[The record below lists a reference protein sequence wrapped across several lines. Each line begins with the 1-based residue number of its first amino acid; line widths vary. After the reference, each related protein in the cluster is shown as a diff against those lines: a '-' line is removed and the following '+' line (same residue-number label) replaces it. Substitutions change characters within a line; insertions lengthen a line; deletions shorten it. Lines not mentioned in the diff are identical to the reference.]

1 MVDFPPDKI
10 PVTVLGATG
19 PIGQQFVRLL
29 DGHPWF
35 EIAAVAGD
43 GQFAG
48 RPYAEVTRWL
58 EPEPIPERV
67 AAMPLRRPEP
77 ALGGRIAFSAL
88 SADGAGAVEEDCA
101 RAGIVVISHS
111 GAHHLDP
118 DVPLIIPEV
127 NAEHLALV
135 DRQRRERK
143 WSGAIIG
150 NPGCGTAGLVLAVAP
165 LHRAFGIER
174 MIVTSLQALSGSG
187 YPGPS
192 SLDVLG
198 NVIPLIPG
206 EEETIETE
214 TRRLLGQLQ
223 GAVVADSPLAVSAH
237 AHRVPVLDGHL
248 QAVSIGFRR
257 KSTPGDAIAVLEGA
271 RLTPDISALPSS
283 PSRPVVV
290 DRRLDRPQPRL
301 DAGRERGMASIVG
314 RVRSCPVLDLRL
326 VVASHNRI
334 RGAAGGAILTA
345 ELMTARG
352 FFHGTP

>member
-1 MVDFPPDKI
+1 MVALPADKI
-10 PVTVLGATG
+10 PVTILGATS
-19 PIGQQFVRLL
+19 PVGQQFVHLL

-35 EIAAVAGD
+35 EIAAVTGE

-48 RPYAEVTRWL
+48 RPYADATRWL
-58 EPEPIPERV
+58 EPAPMPDRI

-77 ALGGRIAFSAL
+77 AVGGRIVFSAIEG
-88 SADGAGAVEEDCA
+88 DGAGAIEEGFA

-111 GAHHLDP
+111 GAHRFEP

-143 WSGAIIG
+143 WTGAIIA
-150 NPGCGTAGLVLAVAP
+150 NPSCATAGLVLAVSP

-187 YPGPS
+187 YPGVS

-198 NVIPLIPG
+198 NIIPLIPG
-206 EEETIETE
+206 EEEKIETE

-223 GAVVADSPLAVSAH
+223 GAVVTEAPLMVSAH

-257 KSTPGDAIAVLEGA
+257 KSTPGDAVAVLQGA
-271 RLTPDISALPSS
+271 RLTPDLSALPSS

-290 DRRLDRPQPRL
+290 DPGADRPQPRL
-301 DAGRERGMASIVG
+301 DAGRERGMAAIVG
-314 RVRSCPVLDLRL
+314 RVRSCPVLDLRMII
-326 VVASHNRI
+326 VSHNRI

-352 FFHGTP
+352 FFR

>member
-1 MVDFPPDKI
+1 MVDFPTDKI

-19 PIGQQFVRLL
+19 PVGQQFVRLL
-29 DGHPWF
+29 AGHPWF
-35 EIAAVAGD
+35 DITAVTGEK
-43 GQFAG
+43 QFAG
-48 RPYAEVTRWL
+48 RPYAEATRWL
-58 EPEPIPERV
+58 EPEPIPDRI

-77 ALGGRIAFSAL
+77 ALGGRITFSAL
-88 SADGAGAVEEDCA
+88 DAEVAGAIEEGFA
-101 RAGIVVISHS
+101 RAGVVVISHS
-111 GAHHLDP
+111 GAHRLDSS
-118 DVPLIIPEV
+118 VPLIIPEV
-127 NAEHLALV
+127 NADHLALV
-135 DRQRRERK
+135 ERQRRERK
-143 WSGAIIG
+143 WPGAIVA
-150 NPGCGTAGLVLAVAP
+150 NPTCGTAGLMLAVAP

-187 YPGPS
+187 YPGLS
-192 SLDVLG
+192 SLDIMG

-206 EEETIETE
+206 EEEKIETE
-214 TRRLLGQLQ
+214 TKRLLGQLQ
-223 GAVVADSPLAVSAH
+223 GVVVTEAPLAVSIH

-248 QAVSIGFRR
+248 QSVSIGFRR
-257 KSTPGDAIAVLEGA
+257 RPTPEDAIAVLKGT

-290 DRRLDRPQPRL
+290 DPRLDRPQPRL
-301 DAGRERGMASIVG
+301 DAGRERGMAAVVG

-352 FFHGTP
+352 FFNGAP